1 MIYSHISVV
10 LISQAKTTWRNATI
24 SYFSFVKIS
33 VYKYWYRA
41 HERFIKKRRTVCSAL
56 KTKDAR
62 TVFPEAYQNAIPPV
76 LILKSCNET
85 YILDIKFLPLSG
97 NIGPFKFIPLFCA
110 TPLKLQKKISRN
122 FVEKTPC

>member
-1 MIYSHISVV
+1 M
-10 LISQAKTTWRNATI
+10 
-24 SYFSFVKIS
+24 
-33 VYKYWYRA
+33 
-41 HERFIKKRRTVCSAL
+41 CSAL

-85 YILDIKFLPLSG
+85 YILDIKFLLLSG

-122 FVEKTPC
+122 FVEKMCRFRVNCDSFIFPKIFSYLTVTSLANILLNRFL